1 MYYKSLNTIRLL
13 FIEQVNDT
21 DDTIKYSQ
29 KEKVETVH
37 MILRTYG
44 QVQCRYNDVCEK
56 WLEEQRHQCIN
67 AKDQGKTVILQL
79 FRNGRTI
86 KQMLHKQ
93 HKKKLELLLFK
104 KKTRKH
110 LVEKSIFPQFFFRPF
125 KRAFLY
131 NTSLLLL
138 FIFVHVIAFA

>member
-79 FRNGRTI
+79 FRNGCTV
-86 KQMLHKQ
+86 KQMLYKQ

-104 KKTRKH
+104 KKRENISSRKAFSH
-110 LVEKSIFPQFFFRPF
+110 NSFFRPF

-131 NTSLLLL
+131 NTSLLQL
-138 FIFVHVIAFA
+138 FFFCTW